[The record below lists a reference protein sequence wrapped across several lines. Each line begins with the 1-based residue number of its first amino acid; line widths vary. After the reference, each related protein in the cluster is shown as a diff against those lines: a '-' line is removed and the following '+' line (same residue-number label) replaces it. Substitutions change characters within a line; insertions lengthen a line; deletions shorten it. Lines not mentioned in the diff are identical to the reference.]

1 MAERQSLVIAGSPHI
16 HARQSTAGLAWSAV
30 ACLLPAG
37 AWGVYVFG
45 VGSLFVLLTAVASSV
60 LAEAVMGRIF
70 KRFSLF
76 DGTAV
81 LTGLLVGFGMSPA
94 VPLYV
99 PAAASVFAIVV
110 VKWTFGGLGSNWMNP
125 ALAGRLFASFSWSGA
140 MSVWTIPRT
149 LAAAGGI
156 DGASAATP
164 LGLAKSLLPSSFDAA
179 GSFSLIGAGT
189 AAASAADS
197 SITSWLNSH
206 FLNPLGAELPGG
218 YLDLFL
224 GNVSG
229 CIGEVS
235 AALLLL
241 GAVYLIAREVIAWEI
256 PAAYL
261 GTFILLSWIF
271 GGLPF
276 GTGFFTGDALFA
288 LLSGGVILGAFYMAT
303 DPVTS
308 PLCVK
313 GMVIFGVG
321 CGALN
326 FAVRF
331 YGSLPEG
338 TAFAIVLMN
347 ILVPAIDR
355 LTSPPRLSRKAAAR
369 KAGAA

>member
-1 MAERQSLVIAGSPHI
+1 MAAPPTLVITGTPHI

-45 VGSLFVLLTAVASSV
+45 PASFLVLLTAVVSSV
-60 LAEAVMGRIF
+60 LAEAVMSLAF

-125 ALAGRLFASFSWSGA
+125 ALGGRLFASFSWGGA
-140 MSVWTIPRT
+140 MSVWTVPRT
-149 LAAAGGI
+149 LAGAGGI
-156 DGASAATP
+156 DGSSAATP
-164 LGLAKSLLPSSFDAA
+164 LGLAKSLLQSSPDAVA
-179 GSFSLIGAGT
+179 PFSLIGTG
-189 AAASAADS
+189 AASGADS
-197 SITSWLNSH
+197 SLTSWLNLN
-206 FLNPLGAELPGG
+206 FLNPLGAQLPGG
-218 YLDLFL
+218 YFDLLL
-224 GNVSG
+224 GNVAG

-235 AALLLL
+235 AVLLLL
-241 GAVYLIAREVIAWEI
+241 GAAYLIARDIIAWKI

-261 GTFILLSWIF
+261 GTFILLSWAC

-308 PLCVK
+308 PLCAK
-313 GMVIFGVG
+313 GMVIFGIG

-331 YGSLPEG
+331 FGSQPEG

-347 ILVPAIDR
+347 MFVPVIDR
-355 LTSPPRLSRKAAAR
+355 LTSPARLSRKATAR
-369 KAGAA
+369 KGGEA